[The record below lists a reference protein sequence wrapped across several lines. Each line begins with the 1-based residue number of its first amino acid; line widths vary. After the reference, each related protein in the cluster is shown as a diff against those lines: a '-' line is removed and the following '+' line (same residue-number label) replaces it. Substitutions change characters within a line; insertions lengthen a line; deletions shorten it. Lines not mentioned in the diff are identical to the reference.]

1 MSKRSS
7 GRAVD
12 RSKWRVVAVTSIP
25 LVAGIACL
33 LTAISLG
40 NILTPISF
48 QSFIKEDNTGN
59 LDGELPATKI
69 AQGRSRA
76 VSPYDEY
83 IRAAE
88 QSGRRPIDPIERL
101 NQVIKSFE
109 SGLDYVDP
117 DRLEETK
124 SLVCCTM

>member
-7 GRAVD
+7 GKAAD
-12 RSKWRVVAVTSIP
+12 RSKWRIVAVTSIP

-48 QSFIKEDNTGN
+48 HSFVKEDNTGN
-59 LDGELPATKI
+59 LDDEPPAAKI
-69 AQGRSRA
+69 AHGRSGA
-76 VSPYDEY
+76 ISPYDEY

-101 NQVIKSFE
+101 TQVIKSFE

-124 SLVCCTM
+124 SLVCCSI